1 VLTAMARRNKM
12 AQPHISNILLVDD
25 EQANLD
31 ALEAVLEG
39 LGQRMI
45 RALRGEQAL
54 KCVLEH
60 DFAVILLDVQMPG
73 MSGIETAALIR
84 ARESSRTTP
93 IIFLT
98 GMMRTAEMVFSGYSA
113 GAVDYLM
120 KPLEPEV
127 LRAKVAVFVELDRAR
142 HELEQE
148 ITERVRIA
156 EQVSELNNALR
167 QKNDDLLAANADLE
181 AFCHSVSHDLRMPLR
196 HIHSYISILEASA
209 SSKLNSEERRHVTTV
224 QKAALRM
231 TRLIDDLLA
240 FSRIG
245 RAAMHRQRIRMTE
258 LIDETFQDLAP
269 DLTNRRIDWQRHK
282 IPDTVGDPQLLKQV
296 WVNLLANAVK
306 YTRPRDP
313 AKIEIGA
320 EEADNE
326 IVYYV
331 KDNGVGFNMQYA
343 DRLFGVFQRLHT
355 EKDFEGTG
363 VGLANVRRIVQ
374 RHGGRTWA
382 EGAEGRGAT
391 VYFSLPAGNA

>member
-1 VLTAMARRNKM
+1 MIKAVHK
-12 AQPHISNILLVDD
+12 SNILLVDD
-25 EQANLD
+25 ERANLD

-39 LGQRMI
+39 LGQNLIM
-45 RALRGEQAL
+45 ASRGEQAL
-54 KCVLEH
+54 KCVLEY

-84 ARESSRTTP
+84 ARERSRATP

-98 GMMRTAEMVFSGYSA
+98 GMMRTAEMVFSGYNA

-142 HELEQE
+142 HALEQE
-148 ITERVRIA
+148 IGERVRIA
-156 EQVSELNNALR
+156 DQVTELNSALR
-167 QKNDDLLAANADLE
+167 EKNEDLSAANADLE
-181 AFCHSVSHDLRMPLR
+181 SFCHSVSHDLRMPLR
-196 HIHSYISILEASA
+196 HIHSYVSMLEVSA
-209 SSKLNSEERRHVTTV
+209 GAKLNPEERRHVQTV
-224 QKAALRM
+224 QKAAMRM

-245 RAAMHRQRIRMTE
+245 RAAMHRQRVRMDE
-258 LIDETFQDLAP
+258 LIDETFQELGPELND
-269 DLTNRRIDWQRHK
+269 RHIDWERRA
-282 IPDTVGDPQLLKQV
+282 IPDTVGDPQLMKQV

-320 EEADNE
+320 DVGDNE
-326 IVYYV
+326 VVYYV

-343 DRLFGVFQRLHT
+343 DRLFGVFQRLHAET
-355 EKDFEGTG
+355 DFEGTG

-382 EGAEGRGAT
+382 EGVEGRGAT
-391 VYFSLPAGNA
+391 VYFSMPTAGNA

>member
-1 VLTAMARRNKM
+1 M
-12 AQPHISNILLVDD
+12 AQLHISNILLVDD

-31 ALEAVLEG
+31 ALEAVLES
-39 LGQRMI
+39 LGQRLI
-45 RALRGEQAL
+45 RAMRGEQAL
-54 KCVLEH
+54 KCVLEQ

-73 MSGIETAALIR
+73 MSGIEAAALIR
-84 ARESSRTTP
+84 ARERSRTTP

-148 ITERVRIA
+148 IAERVRIA
-156 EQVSELNNALR
+156 EQVSELNSALR

-196 HIHSYISILEASA
+196 QIHSYISILDASA
-209 SSKLNSEERRHVTTV
+209 SGKLNPEERRHVATV
-224 QKAALRM
+224 QKAAMRM

-245 RAAMHRQRIRMTE
+245 RAAMHRQRIRMME

-269 DLTNRRIDWQRHK
+269 DLTDRRIDWQRHQ

-313 AKIEIGA
+313 ARIEIGA
-320 EEADNE
+320 EEADDE
-326 IVYYV
+326 IIYYV

-343 DRLFGVFQRLHT
+343 DRLFGVFQRLHA

-391 VYFSLPAGNA
+391 VYFSLPAAGNA